1 MTVQTIVRDALKR
14 KMDRGE
20 QFILVETLS
29 PGSYARGHLPGAI
42 NLPPDCLADL
52 APKVLRDKAAEIIV
66 YCADPT

>member
-1 MTVQTIVRDALKR
+1 MSVPTIVREVLKS

-20 QFILVETLS
+20 PFVLVETLS
-29 PGSYARGHLPGAI
+29 SGSYARGHLPGAI
-42 NLPPDCLADL
+42 NLPPDRLADL